1 MRSIKLHV
9 SVGWGLWRMGLS
21 KSNKMVGSSEGS
33 KGLSRKDAIL
43 FETKK
48 MKFEEIS
55 WDLLKSC
62 LSLGR
67 SLKGSSNKENMD
79 RKQKKEV
86 LP

>member
-1 MRSIKLHV
+1 
-9 SVGWGLWRMGLS
+9 MGLS